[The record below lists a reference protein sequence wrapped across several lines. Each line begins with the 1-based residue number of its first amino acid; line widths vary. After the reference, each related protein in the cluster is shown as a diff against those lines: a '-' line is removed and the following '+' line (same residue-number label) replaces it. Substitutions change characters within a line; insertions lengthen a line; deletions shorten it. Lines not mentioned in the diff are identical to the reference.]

1 MLDDDFNS
9 HCIPLKSIMKSVVI
23 CGSQRYKE
31 EIRGFVDSLKE
42 MGVAVVFE
50 PNFERQDKGFTQK
63 EEKERLR
70 SRSYRAAVPAMV
82 HAHFERIRKAD
93 VCYIYN
99 KDGYLGVN
107 TTLEVG
113 YAHGKGM
120 IIYAF
125 ETEQPYE
132 EGGEIC
138 RDILFTE
145 IVKTPVELVK
155 RLA

>member
-1 MLDDDFNS
+1 M
-9 HCIPLKSIMKSVVI
+9 
-23 CGSQRYKE
+23 
-31 EIRGFVDSLKE
+31 DSLKE
-42 MGVAVVFE
+42 MGVPVVFE
-50 PNFERQDKGFTQK
+50 PNFERQDKDFTQK
-63 EEKERLR
+63 EERERLR

-99 KDGYLGVN
+99 KEGYLGVN

-145 IVKTPVELVK
+145 IIKTPVELVK